1 MHRFRIGKKDHGIYG
16 MAAAGQTVEIYRVD
30 EIIKVHNT
38 LILGQC
44 EICEEGKE
52 VRL

>member
-1 MHRFRIGKKDHGIYG
+1 

-38 LILGQC
+38 LIFRTVKSVR
-44 EICEEGKE
+44 GKGSKT
-52 VRL
+52 VIVL

>member
-30 EIIKVHNT
+30 VDAVVLFPDSEAMHVPV
-38 LILGQC
+38 GFD
-44 EICEEGKE
+44 
-52 VRL
+52 